1 MVLQHEQGCEGVTD
15 ILQSVDCF
23 CLPSIFHLF
32 LNKFLQL
39 TSLIGSALAG
49 CGFLLELAAPGSVQ
63 PGAAPGLFSQR
74 APLEPPAT
82 KTVI

>member
-32 LNKFLQL
+32 LNKFLQPA
-39 TSLIGSALAG
+39 SLIGSALAG
-49 CGFLLELAAPGSVQ
+49 CGFLLELAVPGFVQ

-74 APLEPPAT
+74 APMEPPAT
-82 KTVI
+82 QSVI